1 MREAIVTEVGRMRT
15 RFTTA
20 PSPAGAT
27 LASVAMRVPEG
38 RVRSAE
44 LAPLLGVEE
53 DWILARTGVRERRIA
68 ADGERLTPLAGA
80 AAHDALAAASV
91 DPADV
96 DLVLVATVTADE
108 VMPNAA
114 PLVAGEIGATH
125 AAAIDVGAACTGFLS
140 ALALGTAW
148 LEAGRA
154 RTVVVVGAD
163 IMSRLVKP
171 DDRGTRS
178 VFGDGAAACVLR
190 AVDAPG
196 RIGPILMGCDPGAS
210 HLVTATREPASMHM
224 EGQETYR
231 HAVMH
236 LVEVTRSSCEA
247 AGLTPDDIDL
257 FVYHQA
263 NARILRAVGERLR
276 LDPARVVNSIERYGN
291 TSAAS
296 IPIALAEAD
305 RDGRL
310 TPGTKVLLGAFG
322 AGMTWGGVVVE
333 WGAA

>member
-1 MREAIVTEVGRMRT
+1 MPEAAVTAGQIRPVD
-15 RFTTA
+15 A
-20 PSPAGAT
+20 PSRAGAA

-53 DWILARTGVRERRIA
+53 SWILARTGVRERRIA
-68 ADGERLTPLAGA
+68 ADGERLAPLAGA
-80 AAHDALAAASV
+80 AATDALAAAAV

-96 DLVLVATVTADE
+96 DLVLVATVTADD

-114 PLVAGEIGATH
+114 PVVAGEIGATR

-140 ALALGTAW
+140 ALSLGSAW

-154 RTVVVVGAD
+154 QTVVVVGAD
-163 IMSRLVKP
+163 IMSRLVRP

-178 VFGDGAAACVLR
+178 LFGDGAAACVLR
-190 AVDAPG
+190 ATQSPG
-196 RIGPILMGCDPGAS
+196 HVGPVIMGCDPSAS
-210 HLVTATREPASMHM
+210 RLVTATREPCSMNM

-231 HAVMH
+231 LAVAR
-236 LVEVTRSSCEA
+236 LVEVTRDACAA
-247 AGLTPDDIDL
+247 AGTAPEDIDL

-263 NARILRAVGERLR
+263 NARILRAVGDRLG

-296 IPIALAEAD
+296 IPIALAEAE

-310 TPGTKVLLGAFG
+310 TRGTKVLLGAFG

-333 WGAA
+333 WGA

>member
-1 MREAIVTEVGRMRT
+1 MREA
-15 RFTTA
+15 TA
-20 PSPAGAT
+20 TQDGAARAAVRRPSPAGAAI
-27 LASVAMRVPEG
+27 ASVAMRVPEG
-38 RVRSAE
+38 RIHNAE

-53 DWILARTGVRERRIA
+53 SWILARTGVRERRIA
-68 ADGERLTPLAGA
+68 AAGERLAPLAGA
-80 AAHDALAAASV
+80 AATDALAAAAV
-91 DPADV
+91 EPGDV
-96 DLVLVATVTADE
+96 DLVLVATVTADD

-114 PLVAGEIGATH
+114 PVVAGEIGATH

-154 RTVVVVGAD
+154 QTVLVVGAD
-163 IMSRLVKP
+163 IMSRLVAP

-178 VFGDGAAACVLR
+178 LFGDGAAACVLT
-190 AVDAPG
+190 ATDAPG
-196 RIGPILMGCDPGAS
+196 RVGPVIMGCDPSAAR
-210 HLVTATREPASMHM
+210 LVTATREPASMRM

-231 HAVMH
+231 LAVAR
-236 LVEVTRSSCEA
+236 LVEVTRSACGA
-247 AGLTPDDIDL
+247 AGTTPEDIDL

-263 NARILRAVGERLR
+263 NARILRAVGDRLR
-276 LDPARVVNSIERYGN
+276 LDPERVVNSIERYGN

-296 IPIALAEAD
+296 IPIALAEAE

-310 TPGTKVLLGAFG
+310 TDGTKVLLGAFG

-333 WGAA
+333 WGA

>member
-1 MREAIVTEVGRMRT
+1 MRDAVVTEVDRT
-15 RFTTA
+15 RLVA
-20 PSPAGAT
+20 PPSSAGAA

-38 RVRSAE
+38 RIRNAE

-68 ADGERLTPLAGA
+68 ADGERLAPLAGA
-80 AAHDALAAASV
+80 AARDALTAAAV

-96 DLVLVATVTADE
+96 DLVLVATVTADD

-114 PLVAGEIGATH
+114 PLVAGEAGATR

-148 LEAGRA
+148 IESGRA
-154 RTVVVVGAD
+154 QTVLVVGAD
-163 IMSRLVKP
+163 IMSRLVDP
-171 DDRGTRS
+171 ADRGTRS
-178 VFGDGAAACVLR
+178 LFGDGAGACVLTATAAR
-190 AVDAPG
+190 G
-196 RIGPILMGCDPGAS
+196 RVGPVIMGCDPAAS
-210 HLVTATREPASMHM
+210 RLVTATREPCSMRM

-231 HAVMH
+231 LAVAR
-236 LVEVTRSSCEA
+236 LVEVTRSACGA
-247 AGLTPDDIDL
+247 AATTPEEIDL

-263 NARILRAVGERLR
+263 NARILRAVGERLG

-296 IPIALAEAD
+296 IPIALAEAE

-310 TPGTKVLLGAFG
+310 KPGARVLLAAFG

-333 WGAA
+333 WGS